1 MVLKENPTK
10 TKEEFQCGLL
20 GPVASTWT
28 CGWRRSQ
35 YLQGTLLYL
44 LLQSGP
50 KFTLN
55 TNQK

>member
-10 TKEEFQCGLL
+10 TKEEFQCGLQS
-20 GPVASTWT
+20 PVTSTRT

-44 LLQSGP
+44 LLQSAP
-50 KFTLN
+50 KYTLN
-55 TNQK
+55 TSQK

>member
-10 TKEEFQCGLL
+10 TKEEFQCGLQS
-20 GPVASTWT
+20 PVTSTRT

-44 LLQSGP
+44 LLQSAP
-50 KFTLN
+50 KYTLN
-55 TNQK
+55 TS